1 MRNNWLRIICGLI
14 IGTILLGAS
23 LNKIDWTIFWQ
34 GLSRINVLMI
44 LSAIPVTVAYL
55 LIKSWRWQILLSA
68 KDDIQTVKIWRAS
81 VIGAAFNILLPYLGD
96 AVRGFRVGQGKNK
109 SFIFAT
115 IGLEK
120 ILDSILLLL
129 ILYSSSYFIE
139 FPGWFSN
146 GMYLFTGLVL
156 IICAIILIFKNIRSK
171 LPSWVVNILSDD
183 LLESGLLLRAF
194 LVTVLSWLAL
204 SLVYWIVSMSLGI
217 GLVWLSYLFLVS
229 LLYLG
234 LSIPSAPG
242 YIGSYQFFI
251 LLGLGFFGISRELA
265 LAYSFIVYLTLALPT
280 GLLGWYYLVKG

>member
-1 MRNNWLRIICGLI
+1 MRNNLLRIICGLI
-14 IGTILLGAS
+14 IGTILLGIS
-23 LNKIDWTIFWQ
+23 LNRIDWTMVWLGIKQ
-34 GLSRINVLMI
+34 INVLML
-44 LSAIPVTVAYL
+44 LSAIPVSVVYL
-55 LIKSWRWQILLSA
+55 LIKSWRWQILLNA
-68 KDDIQTVKIWRAS
+68 KGDIQTVKIWRAS
-81 VIGAAFNILLPYLGD
+81 VIGAAFNILLPYLGE

-171 LPSWVVNILSDD
+171 LPNWMVNILSED
-183 LLESGLLLRAF
+183 LLEFGLLFRAL
-194 LVTVLSWLAL
+194 LVTILGWITL
-204 SLVYWIVSMSLGI
+204 SLVYWIVAMSLGI
-217 GLVWLSYLFLVS
+217 GLVWLPYLFLVS

-265 LAYSFIVYLTLALPT
+265 LAYSFIIYLTLALPT
-280 GLLGWYYLVKG
+280 GLLGWYYLMRG